1 MDLRVNLAKESKFEL
16 QLQNPVMTGSGTF
29 SNGLE
34 LAKKFNINELGAV
47 VSKGT
52 TIHPRKGNATPR
64 THETASGMINAIG
77 FQNIGV
83 SALINNVA
91 PIWEK
96 WNIPTIV
103 NIMGDTISDYG
114 LLSEK
119 LDNVAGIS
127 ALEVNI
133 SCPNVDAGGLEYG
146 QDPLM
151 AAEVISVVR
160 NHTSLPIIAKLT
172 PSVSN
177 IHPIVEAV
185 TQAGSQAIT
194 ISNTIPA
201 LAIDINSRQP
211 VIANGFGGLS
221 GPAIKPIILRLVWQA
236 ASISRIPIIA
246 SGGIISGK
254 DAIEFI
260 MAGASAVQVGT
271 ATFLDPFAPWRII
284 DEIENWC
291 TENKIQSISELV
303 GAAQNVH

>member
-1 MDLRVNLAKESKFEL
+1 MDLRVNLVKESKFEL

-52 TIHPRKGNATPR
+52 TIHPRKGNQTPR
-64 THETASGMINAIG
+64 THETPSGMINAIG
-77 FQNIGV
+77 FQNIGIN
-83 SALINNVA
+83 ALINNVA

-96 WNIPTIV
+96 WDIPAIV
-103 NIMGDTISDYG
+103 NIMGDTVSDYG
-114 LLSEK
+114 FLAAK
-119 LDNVAGIS
+119 LDDVPGIS

-146 QDPLM
+146 QDPSM
-151 AAEVISVVR
+151 AAEVITVVR

-177 IHPIVEAV
+177 IQPIVKAV
-185 TQAGSQAIT
+185 TESGSQAIT

-201 LAIDINSRQP
+201 LAIDINNRKP

-236 ASISRIPIIA
+236 ASVSEIPIIA

-260 MAGASAVQVGT
+260 MAGASAVQIGT

-284 DEIENWC
+284 DEIKKWC
-291 TENKIQSISELV
+291 IQNKVHSISELV
-303 GAAQNVH
+303 GAAQDVH